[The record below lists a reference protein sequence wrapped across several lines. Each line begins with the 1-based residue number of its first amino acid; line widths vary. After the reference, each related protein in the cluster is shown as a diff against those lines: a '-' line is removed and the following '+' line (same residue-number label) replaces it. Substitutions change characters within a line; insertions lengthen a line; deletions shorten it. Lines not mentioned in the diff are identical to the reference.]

1 MVKKSNLNLYDS
13 TGSDKFS
20 ISCRDGDVLIT
31 SDQPIKIPDISI
43 GHVDSVLGTL
53 EQVQGGVKRCV
64 EAVVLEKQEREAKQ
78 NECMVICEKKV
89 IDGLALEKQAR
100 EAKQNECMV
109 MCEKKVI
116 DGLAVEKQEREA
128 KQIEC
133 MAMCEKKCMSKISD
147 DIANET
153 LQRRF
158 DISSE
163 RNLRDQAIS
172 RAVGMEKEKR
182 EASVKSVTD
191 KIDKLLNAAPEKADT
206 LKELLNLMEGSD
218 NSIKGLIVKLTARVV
233 KLEADMTAL
242 NTTVDDLTA
251 DP

>member
-1 MVKKSNLNLYDS
+1 
-13 TGSDKFS
+13 
-20 ISCRDGDVLIT
+20 
-31 SDQPIKIPDISI
+31 
-43 GHVDSVLGTL
+43 
-53 EQVQGGVKRCV
+53 
-64 EAVVLEKQEREAKQ
+64 
-78 NECMVICEKKV
+78 
-89 IDGLALEKQAR
+89 
-100 EAKQNECMV
+100 
-109 MCEKKVI
+109 
-116 DGLAVEKQEREA
+116 
-128 KQIEC
+128 
-133 MAMCEKKCMSKISD
+133 MSKISD